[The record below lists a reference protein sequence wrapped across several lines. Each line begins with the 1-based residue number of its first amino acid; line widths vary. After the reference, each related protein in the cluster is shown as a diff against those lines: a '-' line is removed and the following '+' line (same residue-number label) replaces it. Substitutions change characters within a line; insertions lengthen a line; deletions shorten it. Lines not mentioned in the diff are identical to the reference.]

1 MWQLSHKHIVKNLKQ
16 FKESNSEEI
25 LVFFYQ
31 LKNVIR
37 II

>member
-16 FKESNSEEI
+16 FKESNSEAI

-31 LKNVIR
+31 SKNVIKF
-37 II
+37 I